1 MNPVKESTAENRV
14 NAESLSTDTTRSLWF
29 EEIVNP
35 FFFVISH
42 NIYLYQTLPCKDSKI
57 CVTCRCGKFLI
68 MLIHKGRHFDF
79 T

>member
-42 NIYLYQTLPCKDSKI
+42 NIYIKLYPVKI
-57 CVTCRCGKFLI
+57 QRYASLVDVASFS
-68 MLIHKGRHFDF
+68 
-79 T
+79 